1 MGVPTRHRPD
11 TPRILNRGAMHKYA
25 APRIGEA
32 HANEALLESLRMQD
46 SASQLD
52 PSHRRRARRRRVV
65 RRAVR
70 LMLLVVVVALAV
82 AAWRYVPF
90 TEWWDSVQD
99 ASTEG

>member
-11 TPRILNRGAMHKYA
+11 TPRIVNRGAMHKYA
-25 APRIGEA
+25 APRVGEA
-32 HANEALLESLRMQD
+32 HANEALIESLRMQD
-46 SASQLD
+46 SASQLE
-52 PSHRRRARRRRVV
+52 PSHRRRARRQRAL

-70 LMLLVVVVALAV
+70 LAVLVALVALGV